1 MPPINLIDTK
11 LKKRLR
17 PKASEIFTDREHE
30 RKVINEFALA
40 LAEAAGTLKPKVLTF
55 YGVGGVGK
63 SSLLGYATQRI
74 FPLHTGFDALRVALC
89 DLDSSNYDPST
100 GIMPFYGQVLMKA
113 LQKAGLRLKAFE
125 AFYLVWWARANPDQ
139 EITREQFLSRVLG
152 GAEKGSDFL
161 RDLFA
166 EDGLGS
172 AFADIVSTTRAG
184 VMVGKLTQWISDNK
198 NKKLFDESFQ
208 ELDLATMSLLDF
220 EKHAC
225 DVIYVDLM
233 NTIGENQKSSLLLIL
248 DGFERIQSSQRLD
261 DLQHSLSRLLG
272 NIVTSSRQLKFGCI
286 IFGRE
291 KLRWRDLYDSRS
303 ETNHWDLFLE
313 QHYVEGLSSKDAKNF
328 IESVC
333 GWYEA
338 INDDRNKRILD
349 LIQQYSEKI
358 LLQAEEDDNSS
369 GQVSYLP
376 YSLDL
381 AIQQV
386 VDHNESFKEEMLGKG
401 ASDLEDR
408 FLRYMDPS
416 RKRSLELLNVTL
428 SFTEGHFEDLLSA
441 QMVSGLKGTTFPE
454 LVENASYVFSDQVN
468 PLVFRFHR
476 HMQRALKS
484 SISRSPNAE
493 TLICD
498 VLDIYITNQV
508 EPMFR
513 SAQVGDD
520 QIERAYD
527 QISNTLKEWFDLGV
541 LSFSSWE
548 QRFWKIQQSSS
559 AFLNL
564 KVREQRLL
572 EALDIVDRASNT
584 STLAKYLNE
593 LATVLKES
601 GNFKAASTTYF
612 SALEA
617 AESSDLANTSLIAKI
632 EHNLAISYK
641 EDHQFSKA
649 EKHIQRAIFLQS
661 RPTGSESDLALCY
674 LTQGSLL
681 NRQRE
686 LSSIRAAVEIGTK
699 AVAIL
704 RNLGDSD
711 RLRFALDFLGG
722 CYRKMGDRA
731 SLERSSTLLHESY
744 ELTLK
749 LRGNNHPDT
758 AHSLGEIAITLS
770 KQGEQGC
777 LIAQRYLEEA
787 ISIMD
792 YCGFDDTYAY
802 KARLIEKLDYVDSYI
817 KNLAQ

>member
-17 PKASEIFTDREHE
+17 PKASEIFTDREQE
-30 RKVINEFALA
+30 RKVINEFALT
-40 LAEAAGTLKPKVLTF
+40 LAEAADSFKPKILTF

-63 SSLLGYATQRI
+63 SSLLEYATQKI
-74 FPLHTGFDALRVALC
+74 FPLHTGSNPLRVALC

-113 LQKAGLRLKAFE
+113 LLNAGIRLKAFE
-125 AFYLVWWARANPDQ
+125 AFYLAWWARANPDQ
-139 EITREQFLSRVLG
+139 EITREQIVTRLLG
-152 GAEKGSDFL
+152 GAEKGGDFG

-166 EDGLGS
+166 DGGIASTLGDFVS
-172 AFADIVSTTRAG
+172 ATRAG
-184 VMVGKLTQWISDNK
+184 VMFTKCAQWFIDAKNTKRFGDN
-198 NKKLFDESFQ
+198 FR
-208 ELDLATMSLLDF
+208 ELDLTTMSLLDF
-220 EKHAC
+220 EKNAC

-233 NTIGENQKSSLLLIL
+233 NEIGEGQKSSLLLVL

-261 DLQHSLSRLLG
+261 DVQHSLSRLLG

-291 KLRWRDLYDSRS
+291 KLRWRDLYDSRL

-333 GWYEA
+333 RWYEA
-338 INDDRNKRILD
+338 INDNRSKRILE
-349 LIQQYSEKI
+349 LIQNFSEKI
-358 LLQAEEDDNSS
+358 LLQAEEDDKSS

-386 VDHNESFKEEMLGKG
+386 VDHNEAFKEEMLGKG

-428 SFTEGHFEDLLSA
+428 SFTEDHFEDLLSA

-476 HMQRALKS
+476 HMQRALQS
-484 SISRSPNAE
+484 SVSRSPNAE
-493 TLICD
+493 KLICD
-498 VLDIYITNQV
+498 VLDMYITNYV

-513 SAQVGDD
+513 SAQIGDD

-548 QRFWKIQQSSS
+548 QRFWRIQQSSN

-564 KVREQRLL
+564 KVRERRLL
-572 EALDIVDRASNT
+572 EALDIVERTSNT

-601 GNFKAASTTYF
+601 GNFKAASNTYF

-617 AESSDLANTSLIAKI
+617 AENSDLANTSLIAKI

-649 EKHIQRAIFLQS
+649 EKHIQRAISLQS

-681 NRQRE
+681 IKQRE
-686 LSSIRAAVEIGTK
+686 LSSLRAAIEVGTK
-699 AVAIL
+699 AVSIL
-704 RNLGDSD
+704 RNLGDPD
-711 RLRFALDFLGG
+711 RLRFALGFLGI
-722 CYRKMGDRA
+722 CYRKLGDRT
-731 SLERSSTLLHESY
+731 SLERSSTLLQETY
-744 ELTLK
+744 ELTFK
-749 LRGNNHPDT
+749 VKGNNHPDT
-758 AHSLGEIAITLS
+758 AHCLGEIAMTHS

-792 YCGFDDTYAY
+792 YCGFDDTHAY

-817 KNLAQ
+817 KNLAR